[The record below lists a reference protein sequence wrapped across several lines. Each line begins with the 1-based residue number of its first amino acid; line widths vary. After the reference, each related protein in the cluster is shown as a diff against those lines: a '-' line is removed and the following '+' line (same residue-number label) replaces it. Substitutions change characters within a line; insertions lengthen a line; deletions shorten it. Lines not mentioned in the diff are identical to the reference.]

1 MASKLRLT
9 PLIKDKEV
17 LGQEQ
22 VSNEALPI
30 MQDKT
35 KPKLRLTS
43 PDMPNVKSAPMGGT
57 VEGFNEVDFSELDRD
72 IAPDQ
77 NIEAQLA
84 QTQSGWELFGKA
96 AARSAAEIG
105 FGTLEGFSYLLDWE
119 QAADY
124 AAGDEQEFS
133 NWFADLMK
141 QGKEAVRE
149 ATPIYQT
156 ESAQEGFAPFD
167 STWWASN
174 ADSIVSTISM
184 MVPAYGAVK
193 GLSLAGKGVRA
204 LMGASKAAKAAKTV
218 KKGSELI
225 QDINKVLGS
234 NKLQNVLS
242 GVSQATVSRYME
254 NTMEA
259 AETYQSTLQ
268 ELVGQ
273 GMSEEDAKTKAGE
286 AARTSWGAN
295 WVNLAFDVAQYMTL
309 TKGPS
314 IANFANK
321 ELRKGLLAKAGDY
334 LGGMAQEAAE
344 EGIQFVVAEEAKRSA
359 VGNKPFLD
367 LKGFGARMSDYL
379 SDPEMQSAMFLG
391 AFGGGLFQA
400 VGSGANKI
408 QGLVRNEEAYLATV
422 LSLDKGD
429 IATAHQVQ
437 DTRLLE
443 QAYAYARAGKLGD
456 LKSFYQEMA
465 DASDADLLAK
475 GMSMEEI
482 VDKRERDSEILAD
495 IDFVGNEYARI
506 YDNADLSEQQ
516 KADELSHLHQKNTN
530 NRTLEKINKKFEEA
544 KTKALKEG
552 LTTEQFDF
560 KVNKFRL
567 SILEDTLKQEEKNAE
582 ELGNEGL
589 VKSLKQRIEKA
600 KEAIKTSEEALKE
613 QGLPTDQVPTSTAD
627 GSLFGDNYN
636 TGNFGTNGLV
646 FQQEQLGV
654 NNDYIDSLLQTI
666 GEPDYLEKRERQVQ
680 NENLEQALALVNHKT
695 PLSVLDKILKS
706 DNLNEENK
714 KKVQEKVDQLT
725 EANNNVATIPT
736 NEATKEE
743 DIKKRYA
750 SSLTLKSDLSK
761 ISERGGDIAGVV
773 NGETFANKYANNAEF
788 KKIVDEL
795 YSDLQK
801 ERSTNVDTNTPT
813 PVDTPTPTNGNP
825 ITGGN
830 SESVVDYGVN
840 ESNIARSNQHVL
852 YTYEGDGKF
861 SVTGLKDSE
870 GNIISSKKL
879 VTKDFLEAE
888 LSAIYGRDVKLSYL
902 RGTEEYESPGPY
914 ILRETDNTPVAHTF
928 NTIKAKTDGVT
939 QPFITEADFDVL
951 NDPDV
956 KISGNPVKLRYL
968 LDYEFGP
975 DQQNAQNAM
984 IALVV
989 EHEGKEY
996 TVGSLPRVEGSPDTE
1011 MNRKVAA
1018 MRENLFKEW
1027 QASGQTSGVF
1037 EGSEAVTVKGRTN
1050 GEYNRSGEFSFNPID
1065 ILGPNEPLF
1074 YGTVKGKDKNGDV
1087 IIDTNKGEQIFKEA
1101 LGIDIRTTFKGQSL
1115 LSNYPGQTV
1124 LFIRGASGLY
1134 LPAYMQAMP
1143 LSNNQE
1149 LTKEVMDLLDE
1160 FAADVKTAKNDQEI
1174 SRIQDNINAEL
1185 SKYIAF
1191 AVQYNKETGNFQ
1203 EVFKASQTSS
1213 SEVSEAMSIEA
1224 LKTLAQNKKMRVDSK
1239 KINTSVEYNRQMAE
1253 EGRFKIDILPGFKTI
1268 GARVKLDLSTVKVT
1282 PKAQPATTTQQGS
1295 DTDLK
1300 RQEELENKVKE
1311 VKEKRKALRGE
1322 DGTVP
1327 KENMAE
1333 FKQLGKDLDVAQ
1345 KNAQRGNLPK
1355 GFGISIRLRGEKVG
1369 DDTTIATGI
1378 EAKRHEIIIERIIQ
1392 KVLSGKTTAQ
1402 QAMEQISSQYA
1413 FAINEMDSIAAYIND
1428 RTSDAPEIGNNKQS
1442 FAAWRKGE
1450 FDTTTAPTTPVENV
1464 LTDSQK
1470 KNLEAAKENKKVD
1483 PAEKKFNTIEDALA
1497 HAESLR
1503 GKSFDVNG
1511 QKVEFVEYRD
1521 NIITGAGQRVF
1532 IKVKING
1539 VPVTFYSST
1548 GKGKKA
1554 LQEGVFYPV
1563 LGVEADAR
1571 FNGTWINKIGGAEM
1585 ASYNNSAA
1593 LASVGAFI
1601 DSNFGNLND
1610 FANEITGNTVALQ
1623 NPTGEALS
1631 REKGLELRKEYNF
1644 EYLNSGRETY
1654 SNNEGSKV
1662 KQAFKD
1668 LVAEVN
1674 NSLQEAQPTTA
1685 PTTEG
1690 TVEIPVNDMTIVYNP
1705 QTGEMTFKTTGNAV
1719 NETVGNKA
1727 LVRYETTQGTIR
1739 NVELTDKKGKV
1750 TKYAVLSDGRVIS
1763 LNDSSVGKQLKAK
1776 GLINKIL
1783 EQAGEAPTP
1792 VQPTQQTSEVE
1803 VKKVDIDNLLSKEST
1818 IKIGRYTP
1826 SARFS
1831 DRVSGENVNLEIED
1845 ALSAIVSFTRG
1856 PISSKQISQLNEVLD
1871 LFAPILTLKKI
1882 DGLIS
1887 KYENEI
1893 ANFTEIIEGLNRIKQ
1908 DKISKQAQ
1916 QTTEETTTVPKK
1928 KTVPKISI
1936 KRGRKG
1942 GKNRLAD
1949 PTQEYEVWNEKEE
1962 LGWFKK
1968 NYPGVPIEVLDDIR
1982 EVIGKGGP
1990 EAWGLFH
1997 NASVF
2002 IQSNAAKGTAY
2013 HEAFHVVFN
2022 LMLTEKERNEIL
2034 KAGETFAKG
2043 AINIEEHW
2051 ADKFMQYQLAE
2062 GKVAETFPAK
2072 VADFFKRLWHM
2083 IRIAGERMGVGSASM
2098 NDYMYRV
2105 SKGLYA
2111 KKAIQK
2117 VGNVDFKRNITRFSL
2132 AKNSYEGVLNPSERP
2147 VAKRLIN
2154 GIVIEDVL
2162 PWYRDELLPEKDGK
2176 DYSKLDDKETLAEI
2190 FKRGRQTGDKRFTIQ
2205 GIYETLYEMF
2215 EESMSDEDL
2224 NDLERDQ
2231 LQRTLDTLATKA
2243 DDPNTGEATINF
2255 TPFLA
2260 KVVQGL
2266 SNYGVNYNIY
2276 SNTASNST
2284 FTEGDAELMMQDED
2298 VIDNWMVKEKFIG
2311 SFEKFNQKANRLFAS
2326 VYGSSTFGGYTTF
2339 EDPNNVKAN
2348 LIHNISGSNSI
2359 KEMMKKL
2366 EELKEFKRNYDKIY
2380 KTLQEDTDLRKEFF
2394 INIGQRENIGF
2405 MMMQRNNDGT
2415 AGPFMSNRKNLKGDI
2430 VDNLRYSLM
2439 NSVHYNPTEKN
2450 YSVPNIDKHVE
2461 VFNDIR
2467 EKYKNE
2473 PNESNLSQEDV
2484 DKIKEIVKDLEL
2496 AISDSEL
2503 DMLFTETTEG
2513 VKNGLERFRLF
2524 SGMKNGKGFSTLLDS
2539 LQKGQDPFYN
2549 EDIESFKSVQSIAE
2563 SLVKVKNNMYQPSF
2577 TSSKGEKIYSV
2588 LQSRFMFRHLNMLTK
2603 LGQEGDTYIDG
2614 YLADPF
2620 FKNSP
2625 FLNKLKKDSAF
2636 RALHNFV
2643 VFDGLRKQGQKNAKE
2658 YSELTPQELEAV
2670 NINAFFNTARE
2681 GIKES
2686 STGYYMMPVLSDS
2699 TSAAFLKSEKL
2710 SEREALNNIIETAKQ
2725 EYERVKFVKK
2735 MKANGTTDTLTDSMM
2750 ANGDKFQLFPFLN
2763 GKDLSKTG
2771 ALESL
2776 VREEVKKLAQSEYD
2790 KLIEDGVLIQSTDA
2804 AGNVYLTDPNGIISN
2819 DFIAGKDGYNN
2830 VMRYLMNNMYMNMQT
2845 LITFGGDAAYYKGKG
2860 AVDFTDV
2867 YKRIKEIWSPGDY
2880 IGVDPNAEWKDKNGN
2895 PIPVNETYNVSYIK
2909 DPTEVEKIRTEHKDA
2924 ISDIFPGEAN
2934 KGIRAAYGVEE
2945 DPNSDG
2951 LNNTDAATW
2960 IDIVRLRDIEI
2971 GAGRWNDNKQEV
2983 FNAIMNGEKLPTN
2996 AAIVFNPIKPFQFV
3010 HKQVEH
3016 ADGTITQVPTQ
3027 HKNAEMLL
3035 TPDMAIG
3042 NPKLK
3047 EILEKMGYEFVGNTW
3062 SYDPAKRVT
3071 DAVMFTSAVK
3081 VGRYNVE
3088 NNIKDISTDNTISMR
3103 NEDYRIQMPT
3113 PEHHLDTDILFG
3125 TQLRKILMNINLEKM
3140 YKTPEGEMFGQEIF
3154 DKYQEA
3160 MALNIKESYD
3170 ELRKIFYN
3178 KDGSV
3183 NKEKL
3188 MLALREEA
3196 SNRELGEDIEEAFE
3210 WLDDNKNETVLPMWH
3225 PHIAT
3230 RVEAM
3235 MYSFFKN
3242 RVTKQ
3247 RTSKGSGMAV
3257 FNTTSYGF
3265 SKNNREGLRK
3275 PQIKFNKDRSINH
3288 YEALLPAHLKSLE
3301 RYADENGIIDVNNV
3315 PEDVRKGIFY
3325 RIPTE
3330 DFYSVFHIKVI
3341 GYLPASAGGQIVL
3354 PDEVTTIA
3362 GLDFDIDKLF
3372 GMMYNLQKVYNNE
3385 ERKTELEVL
3394 LKEFPEASED
3404 FPEMMELLKSDE
3416 GQTYKNRYESKEPIV
3431 DFVDGLVGKKINTVK
3446 PEYSFILDQNTA
3458 NLIKTYIDK
3467 VGIDQIKVINESTYK
3482 GLKGEDVTAKKKLKA
3497 VLTMYNSAL
3506 KPEKY
3511 DQALSRVREAIAAGK
3526 TKKQLIEELKGE
3538 LMNYELAKVP
3548 SGMGSKEA
3556 RDNMILDMAYNV
3568 LSSRNTTE
3576 NQLRPG
3582 NFDKLKMMSNGVQLL
3597 RPKTDTSLN
3606 PMLPSTRREVFERN
3620 MTGNG
3625 LIGIFAN
3632 HNANQMLT
3640 VHGNFRFGLSLDINN
3655 SKGLNSLSRH
3665 EVNGVR
3671 ITNTLAEFLAA
3682 AVDNAKDPVF
3692 SFLNITSATA
3702 DWAAT
3707 MTRTGVSIETAT
3719 AMMATPPM
3727 VKMTKYLNKEGRSD
3741 DATIAEALDSIR
3753 DQYLKELQKRYAEQE
3768 RDPQDAIVDY
3778 EEYRKQ
3784 GYAKILTLDI
3794 ANKGENTSDY
3804 TGSIADLIRT
3814 EGKDLSKINDKQ
3826 LSDAM
3831 LVIDYMQKVI
3841 TNSGAL
3847 KPTVAAMRF
3856 DSVSAAAKPSIAENI
3871 DVEKKKQTAINKGK
3885 TKLKSGE
3892 VVLTGFEQ
3900 FMSEDSPIPYVNMFY
3915 EYGVEKANEIVKDVT
3930 GIPYADPNSI
3940 FNGVA
3945 NWIATM
3951 SKREGGLDAK
3961 DKNRIYR
3968 AVMTVISSGYTTY
3981 TPQELETITKE
3992 LPSKLDKYL
4001 KQNPDSPYRMLL
4013 LRFISKPSENV
4024 QGVDVIEFNNSGLTD
4039 AHKQDLKDIW
4049 KAMLYSSKEEDVQL
4063 AKDLAKYSFSNS
4075 GYVFGPTS
4083 FSDLIPTR
4091 YISEL
4096 HDNPN
4101 ISYTDYLKNEFE
4113 RLAGMTDLTARANM
4127 ITGITD
4133 QVIRNFFT
4141 TLPIPNITLGKDN
4154 LSLKRDENN
4163 DIHIEIDMKKVPNMI
4178 IVENIANPNNTSQ
4191 QDIEPSKY
4199 LKTTITDPITKISRP
4214 VLFQKTGLN
4223 DKNGNVIYKAIPRLG
4238 LNNEIVETDYSLV
4251 DTTTPLLS
4259 RIHNYVTKTVPVVK
4273 ETQKAS
4279 PSELGNAV
4287 GEMIADSSSDLADSV
4302 RNYDE
4307 TSPVDPTH
4315 PAVIAVKR
4323 MNPEEQTN
4331 TKETIDNKPDIT
4343 PEVKETFN
4351 EIVEMAEETVEQ
4363 EVAKETVAEEQQL
4376 PAVPETVVIN
4386 GVTIDTGNIKLNEQQ
4401 YAALQ
4406 SMADFIDSTI
4416 QGEINDQ
4423 TISYTLQG
4431 YAGTGKTTI
4440 TKFLIDYVKG
4450 KRKAF
4455 EITSPTHRAKEVLMD
4470 KTKEQAM
4477 TLQKALGLSPG
4488 VELEKFTLDDKYFI
4502 SKTDPKLPARGVF
4515 IVDEASMINDDL
4527 YQMIIREAKVAGSK
4541 VIFIGDDAQL
4551 KPVKQRTKAKAF
4563 QRENNISRLTQVMR
4577 TADGNPM
4584 PSQVLQP
4591 IRNNPSSNVDMFD
4604 HVDNLS
4610 DKGEGIIFTNSK
4622 EEWEN
4627 MMLSEFNLQE
4637 LVDNPNKVRVL
4648 AFTNNRVAQLNTMIR
4663 NQMFGYQPEPFYE
4676 GEMMMM
4682 YENLFYNPAT
4692 QDYDYSN
4699 GSDVIVRSIRYKE
4712 DHMIRSPFSGK
4723 SFKVA
4728 GYQLEMLDAKKGTPK
4743 ANSLFVADINMVN
4756 PEYLQELE
4764 DLKDAANKASGRQRG
4779 MLWAMHFKLSAAYNL
4794 TVPVYKIKGRIFT
4807 DQNQARKYL
4816 AENKIDT
4823 NNLGRY
4829 KVKDKSLDYAYAHT
4843 IHKSQGG
4850 TYDKAFVD
4858 ENDIDRART
4867 FKNPD
4872 HEFVNQLKYVG
4883 FSRSSQ
4889 LTVSL
4894 SSKAAQKASQ
4904 QKPVEPAQTQEE
4916 LPADMTN
4923 IDEISDLDLDFEG
4936 VLSQPIETVPQ
4947 ANQPT
4952 QQINDVEVV
4961 LRYSNADAKANPD
4974 KIYVF
4979 GDNTQRT
4986 GTGGQ
4991 AQIRNNENAFGIA
5004 TKLKPNNSAAAFMSD
5019 NDLQSNKDV
5028 IDSDIAKIKADGR
5041 PLVFP
5046 KDGIGTGLA
5055 KLKEKAPQTYA
5066 YLKQKL
5072 LEEFGFNNDTGDV
5085 SQPTQQAAEPMRK
5098 VAINQQTLDKI
5109 NANFA
5114 SFGMPPVSIEWFNT
5128 REPEEQQ
5135 MIMKCYGK

>member
-35 KPKLRLTS
+35 KPRLRLTS

-57 VEGFNEVDFSELDRD
+57 IEGFDEVDFSELDRD

-105 FGTLEGFSYLLDWE
+105 FGTLEGLSYLLDWE

-124 AAGDEQEFS
+124 AAGDEQEFT

-174 ADSIVSTISM
+174 ADSIVSTVSM

-193 GLSLAGKGVRA
+193 GLSLAGKGIRA

-259 AETYQSTLQ
+259 AETYQSTFQ
-268 ELVGQ
+268 ELINQ
-273 GMSEEDAKTKAGE
+273 GMSEEDAKAKAGE

-408 QGLVRNEEAYLATV
+408 QGLIRNEEAYLATV

-437 DTRLLE
+437 DTKLLQ

-456 LKSFYQEMA
+456 LKSFYQEMSE
-465 DASDADLLAK
+465 ASDADLLAK

-482 VDKRERDSEILAD
+482 ADKRERDAEILAD
-495 IDFVGNEYARI
+495 IDFIGNEYARI

-530 NRTLEKINKKFEEA
+530 NRTLEKINKRFEEA

-552 LTTEQFDF
+552 LTAEQFDL

-600 KEAIKTSEEALKE
+600 KEAIKASEEALKE
-613 QGLPTDQVPTSTAD
+613 QKLPTDQVPTSTVD
-627 GSLFGDNYN
+627 GSLFGDGYN
-636 TGNFGTNGLV
+636 TGEFGSNGLV

-706 DNLNEENK
+706 DSLNEENK
-714 KKVQEKVDQLT
+714 KKVQEKVDELT

-750 SSLTLKSDLSK
+750 SSLTLRSDLSK
-761 ISERGGDIAGVV
+761 ISERGGDIAGIV

-801 ERSTNVDTNTPT
+801 ERSTDVDTNTPT

-825 ITGGN
+825 VTGGN

-840 ESNIARSNQHVL
+840 SSDIARSNQHVL

-861 SVTGLKDSE
+861 SVTGLKDSD

-879 VTKDFLEAE
+879 VTKEFLEAE
-888 LSAIYGRDVKLSYL
+888 LSAIYGRDVKLSEL
-902 RGTEEYESPGPY
+902 RGTQEYESPGPY
-914 ILRETDNTPVAHTF
+914 ILREADNTPVAHTF
-928 NTIKAKTDGVT
+928 NTIKAKSDGVT
-939 QPFITEADFDVL
+939 QPFMTEADFDVL

-1037 EGSEAVTVKGRTN
+1037 EGSESVTVKGRTN

-1087 IIDTNKGEQIFKEA
+1087 IIDTNKGEQIFKDA

-1213 SEVSEAMSIEA
+1213 NEMSEAMSIEA

-1282 PKAQPATTTQQGS
+1282 PKAQPTTTTTSEAITPAVKGS
-1295 DTDLK
+1295 I
-1300 RQEELENKVKE
+1300 
-1311 VKEKRKALRGE
+1311 
-1322 DGTVP
+1322 
-1327 KENMAE
+1327 
-1333 FKQLGKDLDVAQ
+1333 VAQ
-1345 KNAQRGNLPK
+1345 GTEINLE
-1355 GFGISIRLRGEKVG
+1355 IVG
-1369 DDTTIATGI
+1369 D
-1378 EAKRHEIIIERIIQ
+1378 
-1392 KVLSGKTTAQ
+1392 SGKEFLLTV
-1402 QAMEQISSQYA
+1402 
-1413 FAINEMDSIAAYIND
+1413 D
-1428 RTSDAPEIGNNKQS
+1428 R
-1442 FAAWRKGE
+1442 
-1450 FDTTTAPTTPVENV
+1450 
-1464 LTDSQK
+1464 
-1470 KNLEAAKENKKVD
+1470 
-1483 PAEKKFNTIEDALA
+1483 
-1497 HAESLR
+1497 
-1503 GKSFDVNG
+1503 
-1511 QKVEFVEYRD
+1511 
-1521 NIITGAGQRVF
+1521 
-1532 IKVKING
+1532 
-1539 VPVTFYSST
+1539 
-1548 GKGKKA
+1548 
-1554 LQEGVFYPV
+1554 
-1563 LGVEADAR
+1563 
-1571 FNGTWINKIGGAEM
+1571 
-1585 ASYNNSAA
+1585 
-1593 LASVGAFI
+1593 
-1601 DSNFGNLND
+1601 
-1610 FANEITGNTVALQ
+1610 
-1623 NPTGEALS
+1623 
-1631 REKGLELRKEYNF
+1631 
-1644 EYLNSGRETY
+1644 
-1654 SNNEGSKV
+1654 
-1662 KQAFKD
+1662 
-1668 LVAEVN
+1668 
-1674 NSLQEAQPTTA
+1674 
-1685 PTTEG
+1685 
-1690 TVEIPVNDMTIVYNP
+1690 
-1705 QTGEMTFKTTGNAV
+1705 
-1719 NETVGNKA
+1719 
-1727 LVRYETTQGTIR
+1727 
-1739 NVELTDKKGKV
+1739 KGKV
-1750 TKYAVLSDGRVIS
+1750 SLFSEKQSDGSYQPGDTAPSKKAVDNLYNKYIPETTKTAITNWVNS
-1763 LNDSSVGKQLKAK
+1763 FTGSWADETSEDGKNYIKAETELNSELSKL
-1776 GLINKIL
+1776 
-1783 EQAGEAPTP
+1783 TP
-1792 VQPTQQTSEVE
+1792 VQP
-1803 VKKVDIDNLLSKEST
+1803 
-1818 IKIGRYTP
+1818 
-1826 SARFS
+1826 
-1831 DRVSGENVNLEIED
+1831 
-1845 ALSAIVSFTRG
+1845 
-1856 PISSKQISQLNEVLD
+1856 
-1871 LFAPILTLKKI
+1871 
-1882 DGLIS
+1882 
-1887 KYENEI
+1887 
-1893 ANFTEIIEGLNRIKQ
+1893 
-1908 DKISKQAQ
+1908 AQ
-1916 QTTEETTTVPKK
+1916 QTTEETTTAPKK
-1928 KTVPKISI
+1928 KRAPKISI
-1936 KRGRKG
+1936 KKGRKNR
-1942 GKNRLAD
+1942 NRLAD

-1968 NYPGVPIEVLDDIR
+1968 NYPGVPVEVLDDIR

-2117 VGNVDFKRNITRFSL
+2117 VGNIDFKRNITRFRV
-2132 AKNSYEGVLNPSERP
+2132 AENSYEGVLNPSERP
-2147 VAKRLIN
+2147 VAKRLLN

-2205 GIYETLYEMF
+2205 GIYETLYEMI

-2243 DDPNTGEATINF
+2243 DDPNTGEAVINF

-2284 FTEGDAELMMQDED
+2284 FTEGDADLMMQDED
-2298 VIDNWMVKEKFIG
+2298 VVENWMVKEKFIG

-2366 EELKEFKRNYDKIY
+2366 EELVSFKPDYDKIY

-2430 VDNLRYSLM
+2430 VNNLRYSLM

-2461 VFNDIR
+2461 TFSDIR

-2524 SGMKNGKGFSTLLDS
+2524 SGMKNGKGFSTLLET
-2539 LQKGQDPFYN
+2539 LQKGKDPFYN
-2549 EDIESFKSVQSIAE
+2549 EDIESFKSVESIAE

-2625 FLNKLKKDSAF
+2625 FLNKLRKDSAF
-2636 RALHNFV
+2636 RSLHNFV
-2643 VFDGLRKQGQKNAKE
+2643 VFDGLRKQGQKKAKE

-2670 NINAFFNTARE
+2670 NINAFFNTPRT
-2681 GIKES
+2681 GMKES
-2686 STGYYMMPVLSDS
+2686 ATGYYMMPVLSDS

-2735 MKANGTTDTLTDSMM
+2735 MKANGTTDTLTDSMI
-2750 ANGDKFQLFPFLN
+2750 ANGDKFQLFTFLN

-2790 KLIEDGVLIQSTDA
+2790 KLIQEGVLIQSTDK
-2804 AGNVYLTDPNGIISN
+2804 AGNIYLADPNGIISN
-2819 DFIAGKDGYNN
+2819 EFIAGKDGYNN

-2845 LITFGGDAAYYKGKG
+2845 LITFGGDTAYYKGKG

-2867 YKRIKEIWSPGDY
+2867 YKRIKEVWSPGDY

-2924 ISDIFPGEAN
+2924 ISEIFPGEAN
-2934 KGIRAAYGVEE
+2934 KGIRAAYGAEE

-3010 HKQVEH
+3010 HKQIEH

-3047 EILEKMGYEFVGNTW
+3047 EILEKMGYEFVGDTW

-3081 VGRYNVE
+3081 VGRYNVQD
-3088 NNIKDISTDNTISMR
+3088 NIKDISTDNTISMR

-3125 TQLRKILMNINLEKM
+3125 TQLRKILMNIELDKM
-3140 YKTPEGEMFGQEIF
+3140 YKTPEGEMSGKDIF

-3178 KDGSV
+3178 EDGSV

-3210 WLDDNKNETVLPMWH
+3210 WLDDNKDETVLPMWH

-3265 SKNNREGLRK
+3265 SKNNSEGLRK

-3315 PEDVRKGIFY
+3315 PEDVKKGIFY

-3385 ERKTELEVL
+3385 ERKAQLEVL

-3467 VGIDQIKVINESTYK
+3467 VGIDQIKAINESTYK
-3482 GLKGEDVTAKKKLKA
+3482 GLKGEDITAKKKLKA
-3497 VLTMYNSAL
+3497 ILTMYNSAL

-3511 DQALSRVREAIAAGK
+3511 DQALSKVREAIAAGK
-3526 TKKQLIEELKGE
+3526 SKKQLVQELKGE
-3538 LMNYELAKVP
+3538 LMNYELVKVP

-3625 LIGIFAN
+3625 LIGIFNN

-3692 SFLNITSATA
+3692 SFLNITSTTA

-3719 AMMATPPM
+3719 AMMATPPI
-3727 VKMTKYLNKEGRSD
+3727 VKMTKYLNKEGRAD

-3753 DQYLKELQKRYAEQE
+3753 EDYLKELQKRYTEQK
-3768 RDPQDAIVDY
+3768 RDPQDAITDY
-3778 EEYRKQ
+3778 EEYRKR
-3784 GYAKILTLDI
+3784 GYANILTLDI
-3794 ANKGENTSDY
+3794 ANKGENASDY

-3885 TKLKSGE
+3885 QKLASGE
-3892 VVLTGFEQ
+3892 MVLTGFEE

-3968 AVMTVISSGYTTY
+3968 AVMTVISSGYITY

-3992 LPSKLDKYL
+3992 LPSRLDKYL
-4001 KQNPDSPYRMLL
+4001 KENPDSPYRMLL

-4039 AHKQDLKDIW
+4039 SHKQDLKDIW

-4063 AKDLAKYSFSNS
+4063 AKDLAKYSFANS

-4091 YISEL
+4091 YISEM
-4096 HDNPN
+4096 HDNPS
-4101 ISYTDYLKNEFE
+4101 ISYTDYLKQEFKT
-4113 RLAGMTDLTARANM
+4113 LAEMTDLDARGIM
-4127 ITGITD
+4127 IEGITD

-4163 DIHIEIDMKKVPNMI
+4163 DIHIEMDIKKVPNMI
-4178 IVENIANPNNTSQ
+4178 IVENIADPTNTSQ

-4223 DKNGNVIYKAIPRLG
+4223 DKSGNVIYKEIPRLG

-4259 RIHNYVTKTVPVVK
+4259 RIHNYVTKTVPVVQ

-4287 GEMIADSSSDLADSV
+4287 GEMIADSSSGLTDSV

-4315 PAVIAVKR
+4315 PSVIAVKR

-4331 TKETIDNKPDIT
+4331 AKETIDNKPDVT
-4343 PEVKETFN
+4343 PESKETFN
-4351 EIVEMAEETVEQ
+4351 EIVEMAEETVKQ
-4363 EVAKETVAEEQQL
+4363 EVAEETVTEEQQL
-4376 PAVPETVVIN
+4376 PTVPETVVIN

-4401 YAALQ
+4401 YSALQ

-4440 TKFLIDYVKG
+4440 TKFLISYLKG
-4450 KRKAF
+4450 KYRNF
-4455 EITSPTHRAKEVLMD
+4455 EIAAPTHRAKEVLID
-4470 KTKEQAM
+4470 KTKEKAE
-4477 TLQKALGLSPG
+4477 TLAKVLGLAPG
-4488 VELEKFTLDDKYFI
+4488 VDLDGYTLDDKMFTKRGEIKIPINGIFI
-4502 SKTDPKLPARGVF
+4502 
-4515 IVDEASMINDDL
+4515 IDESSMINDAL
-4527 YQMIIREAKVAGSK
+4527 YDTIIQETKRVRSK

-4551 KPVKQRTKAKAF
+4551 KPVKQRKKAKPF
-4563 QRENNISRLTQVMR
+4563 SRETNISRLTKVMR

-4584 PSQVLQP
+4584 PSEVLQP
-4591 IRNNPSSNVDMFD
+4591 IRNNPSSNVDVFD

-4610 DKGEGIIFTNSK
+4610 SKGEGIIFTNS
-4622 EEWEN
+4622 EEQWEN
-4627 MMLSEFNLQE
+4627 MMLSEFDLQE
-4637 LVDNPNKVRVL
+4637 LADNPNKVRAL
-4648 AFTNNRVAQLNTMIR
+4648 AFTNRRVETLNTMIR
-4663 NQMFGYQPEPFYE
+4663 SQMFGYQPEPFYK
-4676 GEMMMM
+4676 GELLMM
-4682 YENLFYNPAT
+4682 YENLFNNPAT
-4692 QDYDYSN
+4692 KDYDYHN
-4699 GSDVIVRSIRYKE
+4699 GSDITIRDVQFKNDHVITAQDGTRLT
-4712 DHMIRSPFSGK
+4712 
-4723 SFKVA
+4723 VA
-4728 GYQLEMLDAKKGTPK
+4728 GYEITAMGTKDGMPKKNK
-4743 ANSLFVADINMVN
+4743 LFIADMNMVSK
-4756 PEYLQELE
+4756 EYIEKLQEF
-4764 DLKDAANKASGRQRG
+4764 KTKAIKASRKGNRVESGAAWR
-4779 MLWAMHFKLSAAYNL
+4779 AHYDLSNAYNL
-4794 TVPVYKIKGRIFT
+4794 TREVYMIDGQVFTFKGEA
-4807 DQNQARKYL
+4807 QKYL
-4816 AENKIDT
+4816 AAKGKKANQIG
-4823 NNLGRY
+4823 LY
-4829 KVKDKSLDYAYAHT
+4829 KVKDKSVDYAYAHT

-4858 ENDIDRART
+4858 ENDIDKIRNFT
-4867 FKNPD
+4867 NPD
-4872 HEFVNQLKYVG
+4872 HELANQLKYVG

-4894 SSKAAQKASQ
+4894 SSKAAQKASE

-4916 LPADMTN
+4916 FPSDIT
-4923 IDEISDLDLDFEG
+4923 DVDVISDVISDAELDFEG
-4936 VLSQPIETVPQ
+4936 TLSQPEVTPTETTQPQAVTRTSNIAGRDITYTINTSLSNKDGSKRFASTNKENEISINPVSNLQELYDYIEGKEGGATSKQKLQVLKELEKQGYTMDRIKQILSTNKSANAFLILHEQDHIDNNDKDVYWLNGKDLLTPDKIAIETRATVNALKQLETAPQ
-4947 ANQPT
+4947 ASQAQT
-4952 QQINDVEVV
+4952 AVEVV
-4961 LRYSNADAKANPD
+4961 SRYSNADVKANPN

-4979 GDNTQRT
+4979 GDNTKRT

-5004 TKLKPNNSAAAFMSD
+5004 TKWKPSTTEDSYFSD
-5019 NDLQSNKDV
+5019 TEEEIAEQW
-5028 IDSDIAKIKADGR
+5028 IDADIAKIKADGR
-5041 PLVFP
+5041 PVVFP

-5055 KLKEKAPQTYA
+5055 KLKEKAPKAYA
-5066 YLKQKL
+5066 YLKQRL
-5072 LEEFGFNNDTGDV
+5072 QEEFGFNNDTGDV
-5085 SQPTQQAAEPMRK
+5085 SQLTQQAAEPMRK

-5114 SFGMPPVSIEWFNT
+5114 SFGMPPVSMEWFNT

>member
-35 KPKLRLTS
+35 KPRLRLTP

-57 VEGFNEVDFSELDRD
+57 IEGFDEVDFSELDRD

-105 FGTLEGFSYLLDWE
+105 FGTLEGLSYLLDWE

-124 AAGDEQEFS
+124 AAGDEQEFT

-174 ADSIVSTISM
+174 ADSIVSTVSM

-193 GLSLAGKGVRA
+193 GLSLAGKGIRA

-225 QDINKVLGS
+225 KDINKVLGS
-234 NKLQNVLS
+234 NKFQNVAS
-242 GVSQATVSRYME
+242 GVSQAVVSRYME

-268 ELVGQ
+268 ELVNQ
-273 GMSEEDAKTKAGE
+273 GMSEEDAKAKAGE

-359 VGNKPFLD
+359 VGNKPFLE

-437 DTRLLE
+437 DTKLLQ

-456 LKSFYQEMA
+456 LKTFYQEMSE
-465 DASDADLLAK
+465 ASDADLLAK

-482 VDKRERDSEILAD
+482 ADKRERDAEILAD
-495 IDFVGNEYARI
+495 IDFIGNEYARI
-506 YDNADLSEQQ
+506 YDNADLSEEQ

-530 NRTLEKINKKFEEA
+530 NRTLEKINKKFEDA

-552 LTTEQFDF
+552 LTAEQFDL

-600 KEAIKTSEEALKE
+600 KEAIKASEEALKE

-627 GSLFGDNYN
+627 GSLFGDGYN
-636 TGNFGTNGLV
+636 TGEFGSNGLV

-666 GEPDYLEKRERQVQ
+666 SEPDYLEKRERQVQ

-714 KKVQEKVDQLT
+714 KKVQEKVDELT

-750 SSLTLKSDLSK
+750 STLTLKSDLSK
-761 ISERGGDIAGVV
+761 ISERGGDITGIV

-788 KKIVDEL
+788 KKVVDEL

-801 ERSTNVDTNTPT
+801 ERSTDVDTNTPT
-813 PVDTPTPTNGNP
+813 PVDTPTPTTGNP
-825 ITGGN
+825 VTGGN

-879 VTKDFLEAE
+879 VTKEFLEAE

-914 ILRETDNTPVAHTF
+914 ILREADNTPVAHTF
-928 NTIKAKTDGVT
+928 NTIKAKSDGVT
-939 QPFITEADFDVL
+939 QPFMTEADFDVL

-956 KISGNPVKLRYL
+956 KITGNPVKLRYL

-1037 EGSEAVTVKGRTN
+1037 EGSEAVTVKARTN

-1213 SEVSEAMSIEA
+1213 NEVSEAMSIEA

-1282 PKAQPATTTQQGS
+1282 PKTQAQPATTTA
-1295 DTDLK
+1295 
-1300 RQEELENKVKE
+1300 E
-1311 VKEKRKALRGE
+1311 
-1322 DGTVP
+1322 GT
-1327 KENMAE
+1327 N
-1333 FKQLGKDLDVAQ
+1333 
-1345 KNAQRGNLPK
+1345 
-1355 GFGISIRLRGEKVG
+1355 
-1369 DDTTIATGI
+1369 
-1378 EAKRHEIIIERIIQ
+1378 II
-1392 KVLSGKTTAQ
+1392 
-1402 QAMEQISSQYA
+1402 
-1413 FAINEMDSIAAYIND
+1413 
-1428 RTSDAPEIGNNKQS
+1428 
-1442 FAAWRKGE
+1442 
-1450 FDTTTAPTTPVENV
+1450 TTPVADIVTELNTLSTFQEKLNWLKDKGLLSPININEKQYDTIDYNGRVMV
-1464 LTDSQK
+1464 LMKIGQYNIPFYISTGQAGK
-1470 KNLEAAKENKKVD
+1470 KNVKSGNWYAVFGIG
-1483 PAEKKFNTIEDALA
+1483 EK
-1497 HAESLR
+1497 
-1503 GKSFDVNG
+1503 G
-1511 QKVEFVEYRD
+1511 
-1521 NIITGAGQRVF
+1521 
-1532 IKVKING
+1532 
-1539 VPVTFYSST
+1539 
-1548 GKGKKA
+1548 
-1554 LQEGVFYPV
+1554 
-1563 LGVEADAR
+1563 
-1571 FNGTWINKIGGAEM
+1571 WINKGTEEEINKQYDRTVLQKIAQILNEGIGTIE
-1585 ASYNNSAA
+1585 
-1593 LASVGAFI
+1593 
-1601 DSNFGNLND
+1601 
-1610 FANEITGNTVALQ
+1610 
-1623 NPTGEALS
+1623 S
-1631 REKGLELRKEYNF
+1631 REDGGNGKLKDGIGFLEEESNSITSFNNQMNLPTQPAASNTNVKEFYDHVAST
-1644 EYLNSGRETY
+1644 L
-1654 SNNEGSKV
+1654 
-1662 KQAFKD
+1662 QALD
-1668 LVAEVN
+1668 SEVT
-1674 NSLQEAQPTTA
+1674 SLSSQSPTA
-1685 PTTEG
+1685 PTTEAQKADIEKRRQASLANSIEEARKIYPRYQVAPIAG
-1690 TVEIPVNDMTIVYNP
+1690 EKGDLDVEGYYYDAEGNEITTYDDNPNKKWTYDEAVDWINAKYN
-1705 QTGEMTFKTTGNAV
+1705 A
-1719 NETVGNKA
+1719 
-1727 LVRYETTQGTIR
+1727 
-1739 NVELTDKKGKV
+1739 EL
-1750 TKYAVLSDGRVIS
+1750 A
-1763 LNDSSVGKQLKAK
+1763 A
-1776 GLINKIL
+1776 L
-1783 EQAGEAPTP
+1783 EQP
-1792 VQPTQQTSEVE
+1792 
-1803 VKKVDIDNLLSKEST
+1803 
-1818 IKIGRYTP
+1818 
-1826 SARFS
+1826 
-1831 DRVSGENVNLEIED
+1831 
-1845 ALSAIVSFTRG
+1845 
-1856 PISSKQISQLNEVLD
+1856 
-1871 LFAPILTLKKI
+1871 
-1882 DGLIS
+1882 
-1887 KYENEI
+1887 
-1893 ANFTEIIEGLNRIKQ
+1893 
-1908 DKISKQAQ
+1908 
-1916 QTTEETTTVPKK
+1916 TTTPTTTTPKK
-1928 KTVPKISI
+1928 KPVPKISI

-1942 GKNRLAD
+1942 RNRLAD

-1968 NYPGVPIEVLDDIR
+1968 NYPGVPIEVLNDIR

-2051 ADKFMQYQLAE
+2051 ADKFMEYQLAE

-2117 VGNVDFKRNITRFSL
+2117 VGNIDFKRNITRFRV
-2132 AKNSYEGVLNPSERP
+2132 AENSYEGVLNPSERP
-2147 VAKRLIN
+2147 VAKRLLN

-2205 GIYETLYEMF
+2205 GIYETLYEMI
-2215 EESMSDEDL
+2215 EESMSDETL

-2231 LQRTLDTLATKA
+2231 LQRTLDTLGTKTV
-2243 DDPNTGEATINF
+2243 DSTTGETNINF

-2284 FTEGDAELMMQDED
+2284 FTEGDADLMMQDED
-2298 VIDNWMVKEKFIG
+2298 VVENWMVKEKFIG

-2326 VYGSSTFGGYTTF
+2326 VYGTSTFGGYATF

-2366 EELKEFKRNYDKIY
+2366 EELVSFKREYDKIY
-2380 KTLQEDTDLRKEFF
+2380 MTLQQDTDLRKEFF

-2439 NSVHYNPTEKN
+2439 NSVYYNPTEKN

-2524 SGMKNGKGFSTLLDS
+2524 SGMKNGKGFSTLLET
-2539 LQKGQDPFYN
+2539 LQKGKDPFYN
-2549 EDIESFKSVQSIAE
+2549 EDIESFKSVENIAE
-2563 SLVKVKNNMYQPSF
+2563 SLVKIKDNMYQPSF

-2625 FLNKLKKDSAF
+2625 FLNKLRKDSAF
-2636 RALHNFV
+2636 RSLHNFV
-2643 VFDGLRKQGQKNAKE
+2643 VFDGLRKQGQKKAKE

-2670 NINAFFNTARE
+2670 NINAFFNTPRT
-2681 GIKES
+2681 GMKES

-2710 SEREALNNIIETAKQ
+2710 SERETLNNIIETAKQ

-2763 GKDLSKTG
+2763 GKNLSKTG

-2790 KLIEDGVLIQSTDA
+2790 KLIQDGVLIQSTDK
-2804 AGNVYLTDPNGIISN
+2804 AGNIYLTDPNGIISSE
-2819 DFIAGKDGYNN
+2819 FIAGKDGYNN

-2845 LITFGGDAAYYKGKG
+2845 LITFGGDTAYYKGKG

-2867 YKRIKEIWSPGDY
+2867 YKRIKEVWSPGDY

-2924 ISDIFPGEAN
+2924 ISEIFPGEAN
-2934 KGIRAAYGVEE
+2934 KGIRAAYGAEE

-2960 IDIVRLRDIEI
+2960 IDIVRLRDIEM

-3010 HKQVEH
+3010 HKQIEH

-3047 EILEKMGYEFVGNTW
+3047 EILEKMGYEFVGDTW
-3062 SYDPAKRVT
+3062 SYDPTKRVT

-3081 VGRYNVE
+3081 VGRYNVQ

-3140 YKTPEGEMFGQEIF
+3140 YKTPEGEMFGQDIF

-3178 KDGSV
+3178 EDRSV

-3210 WLDDNKNETVLPMWH
+3210 WLDDNKDETVLPMWH

-3275 PQIKFNKDRSINH
+3275 PQIKFNKDKSINH

-3385 ERKTELEVL
+3385 ERKAELEVL

-3467 VGIDQIKVINESTYK
+3467 VGIDQIKAINESTYK
-3482 GLKGEDVTAKKKLKA
+3482 GLKGEDITAKKKLKA
-3497 VLTMYNSAL
+3497 ILTMYNSAL

-3511 DQALSRVREAIAAGK
+3511 DQALSKVREAIAAGK
-3526 TKKQLIEELKGE
+3526 SKKQLVQELKGE
-3538 LMNYELAKVP
+3538 LMNYELVKVP

-3582 NFDKLKMMSNGVQLL
+3582 NFDKLKMMSKGVQLL

-3655 SKGLNSLSRH
+3655 SKGLNSLSEH
-3665 EVNGVR
+3665 QVNGVR

-3692 SFLNITSATA
+3692 SFLNITSTTA

-3727 VKMTKYLNKEGRSD
+3727 VKMTKYLNKEGRAD

-3753 DQYLKELQKRYAEQE
+3753 EDYLKELQKRYAEQG
-3768 RDPQDAIVDY
+3768 RDPQDAITDY

-3784 GYAKILTLDI
+3784 GYAKTLTLDI
-3794 ANKGENTSDY
+3794 ANKGENGSDY

-3885 TKLKSGE
+3885 QKLKSGE
-3892 VVLTGFEQ
+3892 MVLTGFEQ

-3945 NWIATM
+3945 NWIASM

-3968 AVMTVISSGYTTY
+3968 AVMTVISSGYTSY
-3981 TPQELETITKE
+3981 TPQELETVTKE
-3992 LPSKLDKYL
+3992 LPSRLDKYL

-4024 QGVDVIEFNNSGLTD
+4024 QGIDVIEFNNSGLTD

-4091 YISEL
+4091 YISEM
-4096 HDNPN
+4096 HDNPS
-4101 ISYTDYLKNEFE
+4101 ISYTDYLKQEFKK
-4113 RLAGMTDLTARANM
+4113 LAEMTDLTARGIM
-4127 ITGITD
+4127 IEGITD
-4133 QVIRNFFT
+4133 QVVRNFFT

-4163 DIHIEIDMKKVPNMI
+4163 DIHIEIDIKKVPNMI
-4178 IVENIANPNNTSQ
+4178 IVENIADPSNTSQ

-4199 LKTTITDPITKISRP
+4199 LKTTITDPITKISKP

-4223 DKNGNVIYKAIPRLG
+4223 DKNGNVIYKEIPRLG

-4259 RIHNYVTKTVPVVK
+4259 RIHNYVTKTVPVVQ

-4287 GEMIADSSSDLADSV
+4287 GEMIADSSSGLADSV

-4315 PAVIAVKR
+4315 PSVIAVKR

-4331 TKETIDNKPDIT
+4331 AKETIDNKPDVT

-4351 EIVEMAEETVEQ
+4351 EIVEIVEETIEQ
-4363 EVAKETVAEEQQL
+4363 EPLDQGDKKRVIITEHGQLFVGKNPPSYFNIIGERMMTDTQIKKAKLKIEKFNQMPIAYGGFYTEYEKLREYKDIVSDIYLSPLRKTSKYSQTLEVNTGLTPVITFKNLKTGEVLRTKGYFYRNVASKSPVAGITEIFTTDIDTGETVNPVFETRSAFLRGEIEITIEPPTKESIQNRISHLKEVGKSISDLANLSLDGTKRIGDRPSIDQKKLIDLIIKVHPLSEDVIKDNIIRGGEEYIKTILLDIVDMYTGLERNKEDLIDITEYQEKFDTLNKKDSLSSDEIVLKIIDDVLISTPQIQKKETLSIEEA
-4376 PAVPETVVIN
+4376 PASTNVPQTVVIN
-4386 GVTIDTGNIKLNEQQ
+4386 GVTINTGNIKLNEQQ

-4502 SKTDPKLPARGVF
+4502 SKTDPKLPVRGVF

-4604 HVDNLS
+4604 HIDNVS
-4610 DKGEGIIFTNSK
+4610 EKGEGIIFTNSK

-4627 MMLSEFNLQE
+4627 MMLSEFDLQE
-4637 LVDNPNKVRVL
+4637 LIDNPNKVRVL

-4682 YENLFYNPAT
+4682 YENLFYNPST

-4699 GSDVIVRSIRYKE
+4699 GSDVIVRSIRYTE

-4728 GYQLEMLDAKKGTPK
+4728 GYELEMLDAKKGTPK

-4764 DLKDAANKASGRQRG
+4764 DLKNAANKAKGRERG
-4779 MLWAMHFKLSAAYNL
+4779 MLWSMHFKLSAAYNL
-4794 TVPVYKIKGRIFT
+4794 TVPVYKIKGRVFT

-4816 AENKIDT
+4816 AENKMDT
-4823 NNLGRY
+4823 NDLGRY

-4858 ENDIDRART
+4858 ENDIDKIRNFT
-4867 FKNPD
+4867 NPD
-4872 HEFVNQLKYVG
+4872 HELANQLKYVG

-4894 SSKAAQKASQ
+4894 SSKAAQKASE

-4916 LPADMTN
+4916 FPSDIT
-4923 IDEISDLDLDFEG
+4923 DVDVISDVISDAELDFEG
-4936 VLSQPIETVPQ
+4936 ALSQPKVTPTETTQSQ
-4947 ANQPT
+4947 AA
-4952 QQINDVEVV
+4952 VESENISSKGSEFAKKLTNPGNNLKVTYKG
-4961 LRYSNADAKANPD
+4961 REFRNAEHAYQTWKSGEFDQKAYDSNAFKPVGSKPAN
-4974 KIYVF
+4974 K
-4979 GDNTQRT
+4979 NTNYQT
-4986 GTGGQ
+4986 MVD
-4991 AQIRNNENAFGIA
+4991 I
-5004 TKLKPNNSAAAFMSD
+5004 LK
-5019 NDLQSNKDV
+5019 
-5028 IDSDIAKIKADGR
+5028 
-5041 PLVFP
+5041 
-5046 KDGIGTGLA
+5046 A
-5055 KLKEKAPQTYA
+5055 KLEQHPELIKGINERGGLSYIQQSTH
-5066 YLKQKL
+5066 
-5072 LEEFGFNNDTGDV
+5072 NVTGDKFWE
-5085 SQPTQQAAEPMRK
+5085 STGQNKFIEALADAYRSTQPTQQAAEPMRK
-5098 VAINQQTLDKI
+5098 VAINQQTLDRI

-5114 SFGMPPVSIEWFNT
+5114 SFGIPPVSMEWFNT
-5128 REPEEQQ
+5128 RAPEEQQ

>member
-35 KPKLRLTS
+35 KPRLRLTP
-43 PDMPNVKSAPMGGT
+43 PDMPNVKSAPIGGT
-57 VEGFNEVDFSELDRD
+57 IEGFDEVDFSELDRD

-96 AARSAAEIG
+96 TARSAAEIG
-105 FGTLEGFSYLLDWE
+105 FGTLEGLSYLLDWE

-156 ESAQEGFAPFD
+156 ESAQEGFDPFD

-174 ADSIVSTISM
+174 ADSIVSTVSM
-184 MVPAYGAVK
+184 MVPAWGAVK

-225 QDINKVLGS
+225 KDINKVLGS

-273 GMSEEDAKTKAGE
+273 GMSEEDAKAKAGE
-286 AARTSWGAN
+286 AARTSWTAN
-295 WVNLAFDVAQYMTL
+295 WVNLAFDIAQYMTL

-334 LGGMAQEAAE
+334 LGGMTQEAAE

-359 VGNKPFLD
+359 IGNKPFLE

-408 QGLVRNEEAYLATV
+408 QGLIRNEEAYLATV

-437 DTRLLE
+437 DTKLLQ
-443 QAYAYARAGKLGD
+443 QAYAYARAGKLGN
-456 LKSFYQEMA
+456 LKSFYQEMSE
-465 DASDADLLAK
+465 ASDADLLAK

-482 VDKRERDSEILAD
+482 ADKRERDAEILAD
-495 IDFVGNEYARI
+495 IDFIGNEYARI

-530 NRTLEKINKKFEEA
+530 NRTLEKINKRFEEA

-552 LTTEQFDF
+552 LTAEQFDL

-589 VKSLKQRIEKA
+589 VKALKQRIEKA
-600 KEAIKTSEEALKE
+600 KEAIKTSEEALKA
-613 QGLPTDQVPTSTAD
+613 QSLPTDQVPTSTAD
-627 GSLFGDNYN
+627 GSLFGDGYN
-636 TGNFGTNGLV
+636 TGKFGSNGLV

-666 GEPDYLEKRERQVQ
+666 GEPDYLEKREKQVQ

-706 DNLNEENK
+706 DSLNEENK

-725 EANNNVATIPT
+725 EANNNIATIPT

-750 SSLTLKSDLSK
+750 SSLTLRSDLSK
-761 ISERGGDIAGVV
+761 ISERGGDIAGIV

-801 ERSTNVDTNTPT
+801 ERSTDVDTNTPT
-813 PVDTPTPTNGNP
+813 PVDTPTPTSGNP
-825 ITGGN
+825 VTGGN

-879 VTKDFLEAE
+879 VTKEFLEAE
-888 LSAIYGRDVKLSYL
+888 LSAIYGRDVKLSAL

-914 ILRETDNTPVAHTF
+914 ILRESDNTPVAHTF
-928 NTIKAKTDGVT
+928 NTIKAKSDGVT
-939 QPFITEADFDVL
+939 QPFMTEADFDVL

-975 DQQNAQNAM
+975 DQQNAQNAL

-1027 QASGQTSGVF
+1027 QASGQTSGIF

-1050 GEYNRSGEFSFNPID
+1050 GEYNRAAEFSFNPID

-1087 IIDTNKGEQIFKEA
+1087 IIDTNNGEQVFKDA
-1101 LGIDIRTTFKGQSL
+1101 QGIDIKTTFRGQSL

-1143 LSNNQE
+1143 LSTNE
-1149 LTKEVMDLLDE
+1149 KLTKEVMDLLDE

-1191 AVQYNKETGNFQ
+1191 AVQYNKETGAFQ

-1213 SEVSEAMSIEA
+1213 NEVSEAMGIEA

-1239 KINTSVEYNRQMAE
+1239 KINTSLEYNRQMAE

-1282 PKAQPATTTQQGS
+1282 PKVQPTT
-1295 DTDLK
+1295 
-1300 RQEELENKVKE
+1300 E
-1311 VKEKRKALRGE
+1311 
-1322 DGTVP
+1322 
-1327 KENMAE
+1327 
-1333 FKQLGKDLDVAQ
+1333 
-1345 KNAQRGNLPK
+1345 
-1355 GFGISIRLRGEKVG
+1355 
-1369 DDTTIATGI
+1369 
-1378 EAKRHEIIIERIIQ
+1378 
-1392 KVLSGKTTAQ
+1392 
-1402 QAMEQISSQYA
+1402 
-1413 FAINEMDSIAAYIND
+1413 
-1428 RTSDAPEIGNNKQS
+1428 
-1442 FAAWRKGE
+1442 
-1450 FDTTTAPTTPVENV
+1450 TTTAAAPTITPTTPVENV

-1470 KNLEAAKENKKVD
+1470 KNLEAAKENKKAD
-1483 PAEKKFNTIEDALA
+1483 PAEKKFNTLEDALA

-1503 GKSFDVNG
+1503 GKSFNVNG

-1521 NIITGAGQRVF
+1521 NILTGAGQRIFV
-1532 IKVKING
+1532 KVKING

-1548 GKGKKA
+1548 GQGKKA

-1563 LGVEADAR
+1563 LGIESDAR
-1571 FNGTWINKIGGAEM
+1571 FNGTWINKIGGVEM

-1623 NPTGEALS
+1623 NPTGEPLS

-1662 KQAFKD
+1662 RQAFKD
-1668 LVAEVN
+1668 LVSEVN
-1674 NSLQEAQPTTA
+1674 NSLQEVPTPTTTPTTEAQSIEERKADIERRRKETKNSIKEGFNGVKTWEYIGQFNDQITKETKYEVSQDYYTKEQLINEIDAKYNAELAALESQPTT
-1685 PTTEG
+1685 
-1690 TVEIPVNDMTIVYNP
+1690 
-1705 QTGEMTFKTTGNAV
+1705 
-1719 NETVGNKA
+1719 
-1727 LVRYETTQGTIR
+1727 
-1739 NVELTDKKGKV
+1739 
-1750 TKYAVLSDGRVIS
+1750 
-1763 LNDSSVGKQLKAK
+1763 
-1776 GLINKIL
+1776 
-1783 EQAGEAPTP
+1783 
-1792 VQPTQQTSEVE
+1792 
-1803 VKKVDIDNLLSKEST
+1803 
-1818 IKIGRYTP
+1818 
-1826 SARFS
+1826 
-1831 DRVSGENVNLEIED
+1831 
-1845 ALSAIVSFTRG
+1845 
-1856 PISSKQISQLNEVLD
+1856 
-1871 LFAPILTLKKI
+1871 
-1882 DGLIS
+1882 
-1887 KYENEI
+1887 
-1893 ANFTEIIEGLNRIKQ
+1893 
-1908 DKISKQAQ
+1908 
-1916 QTTEETTTVPKK
+1916 ETTTTAPKK
-1928 KTVPKISI
+1928 KPVPKISI

-1942 GKNRLAD
+1942 RNRLAD

-1968 NYPGVPIEVLDDIR
+1968 NYPGVPVEVLDDIR

-2043 AINIEEHW
+2043 TINIEEYW

-2062 GKVAETFPAK
+2062 GKVTETFPAK
-2072 VADFFKRLWHM
+2072 VADFFKRLWQM
-2083 IRIAGERMGVGSASM
+2083 IRIAGERMGIGSASM

-2117 VGNVDFKRNITRFSL
+2117 IGNVDFKRNITRFRV
-2132 AKNSYEGVLNPSERP
+2132 AENSYEGVLNPSERP
-2147 VAKRLIN
+2147 VAKRLLN

-2162 PWYRDELLPEKDGK
+2162 PWYRDELLSEKDGK

-2205 GIYETLYEMF
+2205 GIYETLYEMV

-2231 LQRTLDTLATKA
+2231 LQRTLDTLATKTT
-2243 DDPNTGEATINF
+2243 DPNTGEAVINF

-2284 FTEGDAELMMQDED
+2284 FTEGDVELMMQDED
-2298 VIDNWMVKEKFIG
+2298 VVENWMVKEKFIG

-2366 EELKEFKRNYDKIY
+2366 EELVSFKPDYDKIY

-2430 VDNLRYSLM
+2430 IDNLRYSLM
-2439 NSVHYNPTEKN
+2439 NSVHYNPTEKT

-2461 VFNDIR
+2461 TFSSIR

-2563 SLVKVKNNMYQPSF
+2563 SLVKIKDNMYQPSF

-2588 LQSRFMFRHLNMLTK
+2588 LQSRFMFKHLNMLTK
-2603 LGQEGDTYIDG
+2603 LGEEGDTYIDG

-2625 FLNKLKKDSAF
+2625 FLNKLRKDSAF
-2636 RALHNFV
+2636 RSLHNFV
-2643 VFDGLRKQGQKNAKE
+2643 VFDGLRKQGQKKAKE

-2670 NINAFFNTARE
+2670 NINAFFNTPRE
-2681 GIKES
+2681 GMKES
-2686 STGYYMMPVLSDS
+2686 ATGYYMMPVLSDS

-2735 MKANGTTDTLTDSMM
+2735 MKANGTIDTLTDSMI

-2790 KLIEDGVLIQSTDA
+2790 KLIKEGVLIQSKDS
-2804 AGNVYLTDPNGIISN
+2804 AGNIYLADPNGIISN
-2819 DFIAGKDGYNN
+2819 EFIAEKEGYNN

-2845 LITFGGDAAYYKGKG
+2845 LITFGGDTAYYKGKG

-2924 ISDIFPGEAN
+2924 ISEIFPGEAN
-2934 KGIRAAYGVEE
+2934 KGIRAAYGAEE

-2983 FNAIMNGEKLPTN
+2983 FNAIMNGERLPTN

-3010 HKQVEH
+3010 HKQIEH

-3047 EILEKMGYEFVGNTW
+3047 EILEKMGYEFVGDTW

-3081 VGRYNVE
+3081 VGRYNVQD
-3088 NNIKDISTDNTISMR
+3088 NIKDISTDNTISMR

-3125 TQLRKILMNINLEKM
+3125 TQLRKILMNIELDKM
-3140 YKTPEGEMFGQEIF
+3140 YKTPEGEMSGKDIF

-3210 WLDDNKNETVLPMWH
+3210 WLDDNKDETVLPMWH

-3242 RVTKQ
+3242 RITKQ

-3265 SKNNREGLRK
+3265 SKNNRDGLRK

-3315 PEDVRKGIFY
+3315 PDDVKKGIFY

-3385 ERKTELEVL
+3385 ERKTQLEVL

-3416 GQTYKNRYESKEPIV
+3416 GQTYKNRYESKEPII
-3431 DFVDGLVGKKINTVK
+3431 DFVDNLVGKKINTVK

-3467 VGIDQIKVINESTYK
+3467 VGIDQIKAINESTYK

-3497 VLTMYNSAL
+3497 ILTMYNSAL

-3511 DQALSRVREAIAAGK
+3511 DQALSKVREAIAKGK
-3526 TKKQLIEELKGE
+3526 TKKQLVEELKGE
-3538 LMNYELAKVP
+3538 LMNYELVKVS

-3568 LSSRNTTE
+3568 LSSRNITE

-3582 NFDKLKMMSNGVQLL
+3582 NFDKLKMMSKGVQLL

-3655 SKGLNSLSRH
+3655 SKGLDSLSRH
-3665 EVNGVR
+3665 EVNDVR

-3692 SFLNITSATA
+3692 SFLNITSTTA

-3719 AMMATPPM
+3719 AIMSTPPM
-3727 VKMTKYLNKEGRSD
+3727 VKMTKYLNKEGRAD
-3741 DATIAEALDSIR
+3741 DATIDEALDSIR
-3753 DQYLKELQKRYAEQE
+3753 ESYLKEIQKRYAEQK
-3768 RDPQDAIVDY
+3768 RDPQDAITDY
-3778 EEYRKQ
+3778 EEYRKK
-3784 GYAKILTLDI
+3784 GYANTLTLEI
-3794 ANKGENTSDY
+3794 ANKGENASDY

-3814 EGKDLSKINDKQ
+3814 EGKELSKVDDKQ

-3885 TKLKSGE
+3885 QKLASGE
-3892 VVLTGFEQ
+3892 RVLTGFEE
-3900 FMSEDSPIPYVNMFY
+3900 FMSADSPIPYVNMFY

-3945 NWIATM
+3945 NWIASM

-3992 LPSKLDKYL
+3992 LPSRLDKYL

-4024 QGVDVIEFNNSGLTD
+4024 QGVDIIEFNNSGLTD
-4039 AHKQDLKDIW
+4039 SHKQDLKDIW

-4063 AKDLAKYSFSNS
+4063 AKDLAKYSFANS

-4091 YISEL
+4091 YISEM

-4101 ISYTDYLKNEFE
+4101 ISYTDYLKQEFKM
-4113 RLAGMTDLTARANM
+4113 LAEMTDLTARGNM

-4133 QVIRNFFT
+4133 QVIRNFYT
-4141 TLPIPNITLGKDN
+4141 SLPIPNITLGKDN

-4163 DIHIEIDMKKVPNMI
+4163 DIHIEMDIKKVPNMI
-4178 IVENIANPNNTSQ
+4178 IVENIADPNNTSQ

-4199 LKTTITDPITKISRP
+4199 LKTTITDPVTKISRP

-4223 DKNGNVIYKAIPRLG
+4223 DKNGNVIYKEIPRLG

-4251 DTTTPLLS
+4251 NTTTPLLS
-4259 RIHNYVTKTVPVVK
+4259 RIHNYVTKTVPVVQ

-4279 PSELGNAV
+4279 SSELGNAV
-4287 GEMIADSSSDLADSV
+4287 GEMIADSSSGLADSV

-4307 TSPVDPTH
+4307 TSPVDSTH
-4315 PAVIAVKR
+4315 PSVIAVKR

-4331 TKETIDNKPDIT
+4331 AKETIDNKPDVT
-4343 PEVKETFN
+4343 PESKETFN
-4351 EIVEMAEETVEQ
+4351 EIVKIAEETVKQ
-4363 EVAKETVAEEQQL
+4363 EVTEETVTEEQQL
-4376 PAVPETVVIN
+4376 PTVPETVIIN
-4386 GVTIDTGNIKLNEQQ
+4386 GVTIDTGTIKLNEQQ
-4401 YAALQ
+4401 YSALQ

-4440 TKFLIDYVKG
+4440 TKFLIDYIKE
-4450 KRKAF
+4450 KRKSF

-4488 VELEKFTLDDKYFI
+4488 VELEKFTLDNKYFI
-4502 SKTDPKLPARGVF
+4502 SKTDPKLPFRGIF

-4527 YQMIIREAKVAGSK
+4527 YQMIIQEAKAAGAK

-4551 KPVKQRTKAKAF
+4551 KPVKQRKKAKPF
-4563 QRENNISRLTQVMR
+4563 SRETNISRLTQVMR

-4584 PSQVLQP
+4584 PSEVLQP
-4591 IRNNPSSNVDMFD
+4591 IRNNPSSNVDVFD

-4610 DKGEGIIFTNSK
+4610 QKGEGIIFTNSK

-4627 MMLSEFNLQE
+4627 MMLSEFDLQE

-4663 NQMFGYQPEPFYE
+4663 NQMFGYQPEPFYK

-4682 YENLFYNPAT
+4682 YENLFYDPAT

-4699 GSDVIVRSIRYKE
+4699 GSDVIVDNIVYTE
-4712 DHMIRSPFSGK
+4712 NHTIRSPFSGK
-4723 SFKVA
+4723 TFKVA
-4728 GYQLEMLDAKKGTPK
+4728 GYVLHMIDAKKGIPK

-4756 PEYLQELE
+4756 SEYLQELE
-4764 DLKDAANKASGRQRG
+4764 DLKDAANKANGRKRG
-4779 MLWAMHFKLSAAYNL
+4779 MLWSMHFKLSAAYNL

-4807 DQNQARKYL
+4807 DQNQAKKYL
-4816 AENKIDT
+4816 AENGIKTDDI
-4823 NNLGRY
+4823 GRY
-4829 KVKDKSLDYAYAHT
+4829 KIKDKSLDYAYAHT

-4858 ENDIDRART
+4858 ENDIDRMRSFT
-4867 FKNPD
+4867 NPD
-4872 HEFVNQLKYVG
+4872 HELVNQLKYVG

-4904 QKPVEPAQTQEE
+4904 QKPVEPTQTQEE
-4916 LPADMTN
+4916 FPSDITD
-4923 IDEISDLDLDFEG
+4923 IDVISDVISDAKLDFEG
-4936 VLSQPIETVPQ
+4936 TLSQPETTPTETTQLQSIETV
-4947 ANQPT
+4947 N
-4952 QQINDVEVV
+4952 
-4961 LRYSNADAKANPD
+4961 RYTVADLKANPN

-4979 GDNTQRT
+4979 GDNNQRR
-4986 GTGGQ
+4986 GKGGQ
-4991 AQIRNNENAFGIA
+4991 AIIRDEPNAFGII
-5004 TKLKPNNSAAAFMSD
+5004 TKEEPNNTEAAFMDDEFLNS
-5019 NDLQSNKDV
+5019 NPFGKSNKER
-5028 IDSDIAKIKADGR
+5028 IDEDIAKIKTDGR
-5041 PLVFP
+5041 PVVFP

-5055 KLKEKAPQTYA
+5055 KLRQKAPLTFA
-5066 YLKQKL
+5066 YLNQRL
-5072 LEEFGFNNDTGDV
+5072 QEEFGFNNETGETTQPQTGVEISSNAKGLAAALTNPTELAKSKGNITQSYPIEYNGKTYKDV
-5085 SQPTQQAAEPMRK
+5085 ETAYQALKDKSEARTKPTKENSKNYKLMVDLIKAKLQQHPELVTEITKQGGASWISSSTHQPTKQNTVWETGGQNWFIESLADAYNAVTQPQAVTEKMRK

-5114 SFGMPPVSIEWFNT
+5114 SFGMPPVSMEWFNS

-5135 MIMKCYGK
+5135 MIIKCYGK